1 MRMTL
6 TPAQQAQAEALL
18 EALRKQQAERQPA
31 KAEE

>member
-6 TPAQQAQAEALL
+6 SPAQQAQAEALL
-18 EALRKQQAERQPA
+18 EALRQTQAA

>member
-6 TPAQQAQAEALL
+6 SPAQQAQAEALL
-18 EALRKQQAERQPA
+18 EALRQTQAEREAA

>member
-18 EALRKQQAERQPA
+18 EALRQKQAEQRPA
-31 KAEE
+31 PTEE